1 MSDVFPFF
9 LGLPFISK
17 TCLPMIFSPLFS
29 VCDTKALIDVRLF
42 ILDEIQHT
50 LRNPLNW

>member
-1 MSDVFPFF
+1 MTDVFPFC

-50 LRNPLNW
+50 LRDPLNW